1 VRVISL
7 GAVPRR
13 SIDSFGS
20 RGFAV
25 GALGLT
31 ADAHLVVVS
40 LRPGG
45 VIGRHPAAGR
55 QVLVVVDG
63 DAQVSGA
70 DGSTADLGSGE
81 AAVWEPGEEH
91 ETRSRGGVT
100 AFVVEGDIEIG
111 TPSVATDAP

>member
-1 VRVISL
+1 VRVVRL

-13 SIDSFGS
+13 PVEAHGSI
-20 RGFAV
+20 GFTV

-40 LRPGG
+40 LRAGG

-55 QVLVVVDG
+55 QMMVVVEG

-70 DGSTADLGSGE
+70 DGSTADLGPGD
-81 AAVWEPGEEH
+81 AAVWEPGEAH
-91 ETRSRGGVT
+91 ETRSRSGLT
-100 AFVVEGDIEIG
+100 AFVVEGDVQIG
-111 TPSVATDAP
+111 ASRVAVDPT

>member
-1 VRVISL
+1 VRVVRL
-7 GAVPRR
+7 GSVPRR
-13 SIDSFGS
+13 AVEANNSTGLS
-20 RGFAV
+20 V

-31 ADAHLVVVS
+31 ADAHLVVVT

-55 QVLVVVDG
+55 QVLLVVDG

-70 DGSTADLGSGE
+70 EGSTADLGCGE
-81 AAVWEPGEEH
+81 AAIWEPGEEH
-91 ETRSRGGVT
+91 ETRSRGGFT

-111 TPSVATDAP
+111 ASPVAVDAP